1 MKVVPMMGIT
11 YNRYTTEPPE
21 KMTHKVYYTGIL
33 KHLIIEV
40 FFKVMLKNV
49 VNLCH
54 KSLDNLTRLSI
65 FKP

>member
-1 MKVVPMMGIT
+1 MIIEFDQKKRNSKIYFSLKVVPMMGIT

-40 FFKVMLKNV
+40 FL
-49 VNLCH
+49 
-54 KSLDNLTRLSI
+54 KSL
-65 FKP
+65 